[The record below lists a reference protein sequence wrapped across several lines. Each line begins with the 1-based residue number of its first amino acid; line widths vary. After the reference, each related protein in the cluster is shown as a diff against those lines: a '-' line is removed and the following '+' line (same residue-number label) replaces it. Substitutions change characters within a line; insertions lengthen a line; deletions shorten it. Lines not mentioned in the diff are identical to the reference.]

1 MLKVTGLVY
10 RAAEFRT
17 QDSRVVGMGRR
28 NKKKLRGIPDFST
41 LKGPLRDVLEATD
54 RLIHYFRETGI
65 C

>member
-28 NKKKLRGIPDFST
+28 NKKKLREIPDFST